1 MAIFECTGGIS
12 PTGNARPSDVKLGVS
27 FSNEN
32 DIDQVG
38 TFAAQEKTIVS
49 SRLDQIVIPDDG
61 CYLSSVTVEGLEP
74 TGTFKP
80 TSRAANIDMGEESNY
95 RYVNTES
102 VPNNNA
108 GTYTFGSGSTGGT
121 VDLGI
126 TNSYRY
132 VNAGNVYN
140 TGYNRG
146 RADQKFDSG
155 LYVRARG
162 SGGGNGVGEGYF
174 EMSFPVGRMAILG
187 VYSYTASSHYAY
199 EQDAYIDVLNGAEW
213 QRLWTNPKNST
224 AIAINGRWNIS
235 GYSAVRFVVN
245 AYGQGQEAA
254 FNGIGL
260 SPA

>member
-61 CYLSSVTVEGLEP
+61 YYLSSVTVEGLEP

-102 VPNNNA
+102 VPNNNT

-121 VDLGI
+121 VDLGV
-126 TNSYRY
+126 TNTYRY

-140 TGYNRG
+140 KGYGDGQSVGYSQGVASLTLPNTLTIYHYCNDVIDIVSLPMALVSQYSQFSMASGGPNGYGSASSLMFNASSTPVTGSGLTEVAANSRYWLDKNQAWISF
-146 RADQKFDSG
+146 RADK
-155 LYVRARG
+155 
-162 SGGGNGVGEGYF
+162 
-174 EMSFPVGRMAILG
+174 
-187 VYSYTASSHYAY
+187 
-199 EQDAYIDVLNGAEW
+199 
-213 QRLWTNPKNST
+213 NP
-224 AIAINGRWNIS
+224 G
-235 GYSAVRFVVN
+235 
-245 AYGQGQEAA
+245 
-254 FNGIGL
+254 
-260 SPA
+260 PAGFSVTFYK